1 MSEDSELTK
10 KLVSLKPQHDFFVG
24 IDSDGCVYDAM
35 EIKQKE
41 CFCPNTIRVWELQR
55 ISKYAREAVEFV
67 NLYSKWRGINRWPA
81 LIKVFE
87 LLKDRP
93 EVLRRKAQIPSGN
106 DIREFISSGLPT
118 SDFGLLKYM
127 ETHSSREL
135 DQAWEWTTSVNE
147 TIKNIV
153 HGLMPFPFSKES
165 MEALQNDA
173 DVFCVSATP
182 SEALEREWRSGGID
196 HLVRMICGQEI
207 GTKEDIL
214 RHGAFGK
221 YAPDHVLMMG
231 DAPGDLKAARA
242 VNALFFPI
250 NPGHEEE
257 SWERFYSEGY
267 KKFLD
272 GTFSGSYET
281 MLIDEFEK
289 LLPEVPPWNLKH
301 HDETGSQHSF
311 RLDR

>member
-1 MSEDSELTK
+1 MSESSELTK
-10 KLVSLKPQHDFFVG
+10 KLLSLQPQHKFFVG

-41 CFCPNTIRVWELQR
+41 CFCPNTIRVWELQP

-87 LLKDRP
+87 LLKERP
-93 EVLRRKAQIPSGN
+93 EVIRRKAYIPTGD
-106 DIREFISSGLPT
+106 DIRAFIASGLPT
-118 SDFGLLKYM
+118 SDSGLKKYM
-127 ETHSSREL
+127 QMQSSREL

-147 TIKNIV
+147 TIKKIV
-153 HGLMPFPFSKES
+153 HGLMPFPFSKDS

-182 SEALEREWRSGGID
+182 TEALEREWQSGSID

-214 RHGAFGK
+214 RHGALGK
-221 YAPDHVLMMG
+221 YEPNHVLMMG

-257 SWERFYSEGY
+257 SWEQFYTEGY

-272 GTFSGSYET
+272 GSFHGSYEK

-289 LLPEVPPWNLKH
+289 LLPEIPPWNLKQT
-301 HDETGSQHSF
+301 DENGKSH
-311 RLDR
+311 